1 MSCGSDFIFI
11 DFDKKMCQYFS
22 KSFKTTKKVK
32 TTTKSQYSVCLI
44 KKKKLK

>member
-22 KSFKTTKKVK
+22 KSFQT
-32 TTTKSQYSVCLI
+32 
-44 KKKKLK
+44 KKKKLKQQKKSYTNILSV